1 MAGFPTFTPRT
12 ANTAA
17 IWKDF
22 NPAASFL
29 GGMKA
34 VRQMDLDQAA
44 EERLRESAEVDR
56 MVKSTMLPLDMEK
69 ARADIDLTMAQRAY
83 ALSRARN
90 VADTA
95 GAAALDFSGYSDD
108 AINKIIGV
116 PGSPVSNGASPAS
129 PNDVGVEL
137 DLGGGFFDSIDGRQS
152 SGDFLSTA
160 AEGFPNPATD
170 LSEPNYAVSNSPDET
185 SAFVNSGAAQ
195 LPQAGPQELSQ
206 IKALAKSG
214 DKTAEQYLNPL
225 SEFKTPQEKK
235 NPLDDFDAAPESAI
249 ENTLKENANAFAGPR
264 PQKKPQENEGG
275 VGAYLVG
282 QVGHLQSL
290 PDRARGLKGLEK
302 SKFLRAGD
310 EFERRT
316 YATTAK
322 MLGLPP
328 ALGANATNALAYGTN
343 GSQRSPKQ
351 IDEIVSLFKE
361 SQGTMD
367 LMEAAAIVDG
377 KSKQRIDAAL
387 GKGPAA
393 GDPVK
398 RIKDANDALKPLLDE
413 NGSPLPGKEAV
424 VEFLYN
430 DIDAASG
437 APTGAAAY
445 SDRYSRLLD
454 RERKLNL
461 ANANGVN
468 FGDISKD
475 SIPQELANLNEQK
488 ITLAIERAPTFNMT
502 DPADKARMQDWLSKN
517 ETSSLPFNLILPDGA
532 GTFEA
537 TGKENV
543 YRRWS
548 PIEKQW
554 KIADFNKPQPAA
566 ASEATETNSEFSRAG
581 QTGQKIRKAGGGLV
595 RAVRGGSTSV
605 GETLSNVPSSAV
617 NMGAGIVE
625 MGAGIFNVPLKIPR
639 SLNITDSL
647 KKMGLQRDE
656 DGTWGSVKK

>member
-1 MAGFPTFTPRT
+1 
-12 ANTAA
+12 
-17 IWKDF
+17 
-22 NPAASFL
+22 
-29 GGMKA
+29 MKA
-34 VRQMDLDQAA
+34 VRQMDLDDAA

-56 MVKSTMLPLDMEK
+56 MVKTTMLPLEMEK

-83 ALSRARN
+83 ALSRARAT
-90 VADTA
+90 ADLA

-185 SAFVNSGAAQ
+185 SASVNSGAAQ

-302 SKFLRAGD
+302 SRFLKAGD
-310 EFERRT
+310 EFEQRT

-328 ALGANATNALAYGTN
+328 ALGANAANALAYGTN

-367 LMEAAAIVDG
+367 LLEAAAIVDG

-393 GDPVK
+393 SDPGKDLGQLADNHKKAEESFAAATASGDERAIARAKSLLELQEEQLNAATGGKFRRDTHAGIQQNFATAMPHLNNPKVNYKGVAYDQVDKSKPQDNLSSNDFFVQAITEGRMPTFTVGSDGRPNLDAADNFLKYYGVENTTVASYKKDGSLGLFNYNPTGEKKLTAIQTKAPQPTGGEKPAPAEGNPFRAKAEESQIAKGTQDLDDEIYKIQVEMTSLAKQRESLSTPVK
-398 RIKDANDALKPLLDE
+398 EPFLGREFRSAREEVPFGEFFNYKRETMPERDPEWSANQYDE
-413 NGSPLPGKEAV
+413 ITAKM
-424 VEFLYN
+424 
-430 DIDAASG
+430 
-437 APTGAAAY
+437 
-445 SDRYSRLLD
+445 R
-454 RERKLNL
+454 
-461 ANANGVN
+461 
-468 FGDISKD
+468 
-475 SIPQELANLNEQK
+475 ELAKEK
-488 ITLAIERAPTFNMT
+488 SEILAKRRAI
-502 DPADKARMQDWLSKN
+502 KN
-517 ETSSLPFNLILPDGA
+517 
-532 GTFEA
+532 
-537 TGKENV
+537 
-543 YRRWS
+543 
-548 PIEKQW
+548 
-554 KIADFNKPQPAA
+554 
-566 ASEATETNSEFSRAG
+566 
-581 QTGQKIRKAGGGLV
+581 
-595 RAVRGGSTSV
+595 
-605 GETLSNVPSSAV
+605 
-617 NMGAGIVE
+617 
-625 MGAGIFNVPLKIPR
+625 
-639 SLNITDSL
+639 
-647 KKMGLQRDE
+647 KK
-656 DGTWGSVKK
+656 

>member
-1 MAGFPTFTPRT
+1 MATT
-12 ANTAA
+12 ASPFDLNTVFDPNWEEDSAQR
-17 IWKDF
+17 IFSGLSDQEK
-22 NPAASFL
+22 
-29 GGMKA
+29 KQ
-34 VRQMDLDQAA
+34 VDQAA
-44 EERLRESAEVDR
+44 VETRATSLQPEGSYTPAKEREGRLTSEV
-56 MVKSTMLPLDMEK
+56 T
-69 ARADIDLTMAQRAY
+69 
-83 ALSRARN
+83 
-90 VADTA
+90 
-95 GAAALDFSGYSDD
+95 G
-108 AINKIIGV
+108 
-116 PGSPVSNGASPAS
+116 
-129 PNDVGVEL
+129 
-137 DLGGGFFDSIDGRQS
+137 
-152 SGDFLSTA
+152 
-160 AEGFPNPATD
+160 
-170 LSEPNYAVSNSPDET
+170 
-185 SAFVNSGAAQ
+185 
-195 LPQAGPQELSQ
+195 
-206 IKALAKSG
+206 
-214 DKTAEQYLNPL
+214 
-225 SEFKTPQEKK
+225 
-235 NPLDDFDAAPESAI
+235 NPLDDFEAPLRQEAPVVESEQPQESASI
-249 ENTLKENANAFAGPR
+249 GKIVAGGYDLISKIKMAQSGRTGRNAREVAREKALDNQAIFQVYSAMQNRLSERGYDAGLVDVLGTH
-264 PQKKPQENEGG
+264 KGG
-275 VGAYLVG
+275 GLRRAEDI
-282 QVGHLQSL
+282 
-290 PDRARGLKGLEK
+290 DR
-302 SKFLRAGD
+302 
-310 EFERRT
+310 
-316 YATTAK
+316 
-322 MLGLPP
+322 
-328 ALGANATNALAYGTN
+328 
-343 GSQRSPKQ
+343 
-351 IDEIVSLFKE
+351 LFKIKAE
-361 SQGTMD
+361 GITFQTEDGRTARLD
-367 LMEAAAIVDG
+367 KDAPWGDILEADRKISGIKIEGA
-377 KSKQRIDAAL
+377 S
-387 GKGPAA
+387 
-393 GDPVK
+393 DPVK